1 MARNRIYRGQGET
14 VKSIQRLQAI
24 LTGDSPYTL
33 PQAVDPNKTIILNY
47 YNGGN
52 SNGLGSAWELTDNG
66 TTLTLRSGTHFDG
79 EIVEFW

>member
-14 VKSIQRLQAI
+14 VKSIQRLQEI

-33 PQAVDPNKTIILNY
+33 PQAVDINKTIVLNY

-66 TTLTLRSGTHFDG
+66 TTLTFRSGTHFDG